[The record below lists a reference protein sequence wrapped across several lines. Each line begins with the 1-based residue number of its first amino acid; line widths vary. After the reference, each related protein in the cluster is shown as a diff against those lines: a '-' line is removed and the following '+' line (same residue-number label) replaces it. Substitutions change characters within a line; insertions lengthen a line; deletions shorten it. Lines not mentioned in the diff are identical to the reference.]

1 MLLYYSLYWNILT
14 LSDSERQIIYLRIFN
29 YPWKTL
35 WEISKI
41 SGINKH
47 LLSSKYRVAIK
58 KIKEYLE
65 TKWLDY
71 ESLF

>member
-1 MLLYYSLYWNILT
+1 M
-14 LSDSERQIIYLRIFN
+14 
-29 YPWKTL
+29 KTL